1 MLGEYLRK
9 ILGKEFYLVII
20 AGDVVYLCRER
31 ERWRISLTHLSLSKN
46 APLFFCCRACKQ
58 IKIWA
63 LLSFNDVKIMIGHDD
78 RNDYDMVGNYDRN
91 NTYVVR

>member
-1 MLGEYLRK
+1 MAEYWVK
-9 ILGKEFYLVII
+9 NSILVII
-20 AGDVVYLCRER
+20 AGDVVYLGRERERER

-46 APLFFCCRACKQ
+46 APLFFCCRAFKQ

-78 RNDYDMVGNYDRN
+78 RNYYNMVGNYDRN